1 MADQETCCRRSG
13 GTPSASTSGRMRR
26 SPFSAASIPFAM
38 ESTIMPGFKS
48 EANCSPAQRTPKELT
63 PLRATSAPSK
73 ASLASSS

>member
-1 MADQETCCRRSG
+1 
-13 GTPSASTSGRMRR
+13 
-26 SPFSAASIPFAM
+26 
-38 ESTIMPGFKS
+38 MPGFKS